1 MAYWQIALLAFVAAW
16 MVQSLGV
23 WKQMQH
29 YQKTFADL
37 RAQWSDGLMG
47 AGAAPGRLGKGVI
60 VLMVVNP
67 EGIVRKTCMMQ
78 GRSVFT
84 KFKDRSEF
92 DGLSIAEV
100 KMRAASAAYD
110 RNVGHAV
117 AKAIEQI
124 EKVGF
129 APAVAIAAAAHA

>member
-1 MAYWQIALLAFVAAW
+1 MAFWQIALLAFVAAW

-23 WKQMQH
+23 WMQMQH
-29 YQKTFADL
+29 YQKTFAGL
-37 RAQWSDGLMG
+37 RAQWTDGLMG

-67 EGIVRKTCMMQ
+67 DGIVRKTCMMQ

-84 KFKDRSEF
+84 KFRERSEF
-92 DGLSIAEV
+92 DGLPIADV
-100 KMRAASAAYD
+100 KSRAQSAAYD

-124 EKVGF
+124 EKIGF
-129 APAVAIAAAAHA
+129 GPAAAMTAAA

>member
-1 MAYWQIALLAFVAAW
+1 MAFWQIALLAFVAAW

-23 WKQMQH
+23 WMQMQH

-67 EGIVRKTCMMQ
+67 DGIVRKTCMMQ

-84 KFKDRSEF
+84 KFRDRSEF
-92 DGLSIAEV
+92 DGLSIDDVKSRAE
-100 KMRAASAAYD
+100 SAAYD
-110 RNVGHAV
+110 RNVGRAV
-117 AKAIEQI
+117 VKAIEQI

-129 APAVAIAAAAHA
+129 ASAGAMTVAA

>member
-1 MAYWQIALLAFVAAW
+1 MAFWQIALLAFVAAW
-16 MVQSLGV
+16 MVQSFGV
-23 WKQMQH
+23 WLQMQH

-37 RAQWSDGLMG
+37 RAQWTDGLMG

-67 EGIVRKTCMMQ
+67 DGIVRKTCMMQ

-92 DGLSIAEV
+92 DGLSISDV
-100 KMRAASAAYD
+100 KSRAQAAAYE
-110 RNVGHAV
+110 RNVGNAIV
-117 AKAIEQI
+117 KAIEQI
-124 EKVGF
+124 EKIGF
-129 APAVAIAAAAHA
+129 APAAAMTVAA